1 MYENNTDQ
9 DCLLITF
16 LYPFVEH
23 FFLLRIIMSAKLT
36 KLLRRK
42 ITFYTKPSIQD
53 HIIWRRSW
61 DLKILLHLTLK
72 IRRERASTWER
83 QMSWKYGYGVFYKA
97 TFWSVDEIAIFR
109 ERTPSGKCVTCLYSL
124 SIFKFFTLQT
134 NRWCGFDLCNIIY
147 LTRIPSYII
156 LYWHI

>member
-1 MYENNTDQ
+1 MRTTDL

-16 LYPFVEH
+16 LYPVVEH

-42 ITFYTKPSIQD
+42 METFYMRSHYLKTKLGPQDPS
-53 HIIWRRSW
+53 
-61 DLKILLHLTLK
+61 HLTLK
-72 IRRERASTWER
+72 IRRERVSTGGR

-97 TFWSVDEIAIFR
+97 KFWSVDEIVIFR
-109 ERTPSGKCVTCLYSL
+109 ERTPSGECVTCLYSL
-124 SIFKFFTLQT
+124 SIFKLFTLQT

-147 LTRIPSYII
+147 LTRIPSFII
-156 LYWHI
+156 LYWYI